1 MSSQRP
7 PPSEHS
13 PSIATL
19 LYSLSQVFN
28 RGRITTRNL
37 EISITQL
44 QSEIQQQR
52 SQIEQLQNELSRCK
66 QQVFQHISTSQ
77 VSDRWVS
84 SELIAIHEGLFNWI
98 GGLPEINA
106 FAKTWPRVHAQ
117 LLGHDV
123 SGCCELLSL
132 SPENVREAMTE
143 ILVSDVFAF
152 LWDCCFFPFLG
163 FLHGTLGSDLNF
175 IMDQM
180 AAQRTQKEVQLGMR
194 SAVHFVRESLARFRF
209 RNEIDWPEQL
219 IRLQDYV
226 LNPTADLAMKM
237 KCSPDEYS

>member
-13 PSIATL
+13 PTIATL
-19 LYSLSQVFN
+19 VYSLSQVFN
-28 RGRITTRNL
+28 RGCIITRNL

-84 SELIAIHEGLFNWI
+84 SELIAIHESLFNWI

-117 LLGHDV
+117 LLGHEV

-163 FLHGTLGSDLNF
+163 FLHGTLVSDLNL

-180 AAQRTQKEVQLGMR
+180 AAQRT
-194 SAVHFVRESLARFRF
+194 
-209 RNEIDWPEQL
+209 
-219 IRLQDYV
+219 
-226 LNPTADLAMKM
+226 
-237 KCSPDEYS
+237 